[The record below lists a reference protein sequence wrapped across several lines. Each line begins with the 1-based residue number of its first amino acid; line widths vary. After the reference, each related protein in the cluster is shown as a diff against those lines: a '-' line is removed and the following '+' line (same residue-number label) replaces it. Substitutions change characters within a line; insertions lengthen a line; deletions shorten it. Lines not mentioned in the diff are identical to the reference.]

1 MIILIGTILAV
12 VVGILLIAACW
23 DDCNYG
29 LSTGSGAGTA
39 ITIFFGSVLV
49 VLLIAFP
56 IERMKAKR
64 LMREVA
70 TTQETIDE
78 ARKDS
83 FGNVERMAL
92 TRDMI
97 SLNKEIA
104 NAKYWNNT
112 VWDIWI
118 PDYVEQIEMLK

>member
-12 VVGILLIAACW
+12 VLGVILIVACW

-29 LSTGSGAGTA
+29 MGVGLG
-39 ITIFFGSVLV
+39 ITIVSGFVLV
-49 VLLIAFP
+49 ILVIAFP
-56 IERMKAKR
+56 MERMEAKR
-64 LMREVA
+64 LMRNVA

-97 SLNKEIA
+97 SLNKEIV
-104 NAKYWNNT
+104 NAKYWNTT